1 MVIKKNAIKNTVE
14 LLEEREIDL
23 TKAFI
28 GVSLIRNQAEKA
40 QDGNK
45 PDEFLRY
52 DQKVGHTF

>member
-1 MVIKKNAIKNTVE
+1 MVKKNPMKNKVE
-14 LLEEREIDL
+14 LREEKEIDL

-28 GVSLIRNQAEKA
+28 GVSLIRNQAEKV